1 MYEKAHAADVWLTM
15 RNEWHSLA
23 EVEAADERYTA
34 FAAFASGQVYN
45 ANARL
50 NAHGGNDYWEAGLV
64 EPHIVLADF
73 IKILHP
79 DLLPKHAL
87 KFYKKLD

>member
-1 MYEKAHAADVWLTM
+1 
-15 RNEWHSLA
+15 
-23 EVEAADERYTA
+23 
-34 FAAFASGQVYN
+34 
-45 ANARL
+45 
-50 NAHGGNDYWEAGLV
+50 AHGGNDYWEAGLV

-79 DLLPKHAL
+79 DHLPEHAL